1 MCDPAQELMSR
12 MQTSALAHIHAQSIV
27 ARNGVGLEESR
38 RIASLVTHRRERQ
51 LVSYGWSEAR

>member
-12 MQTSALAHIHAQSIV
+12 TQTSALAHIHAQSIV

-51 LVSYGWSEAR
+51 LSYGRSEAR